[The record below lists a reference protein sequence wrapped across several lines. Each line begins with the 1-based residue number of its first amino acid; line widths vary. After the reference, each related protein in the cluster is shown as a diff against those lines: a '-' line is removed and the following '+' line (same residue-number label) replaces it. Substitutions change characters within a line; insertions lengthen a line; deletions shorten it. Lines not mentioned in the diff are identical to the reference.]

1 MAEQRLWAPWRIEY
15 ITGPKPDRCIFCAAV
30 EAEDD
35 AAAYVVA
42 RGERCLVMLNAYP
55 YAGGHLMVSP
65 CRHVAGLEELEEPEL
80 LELMTLTRRALS
92 ALRRAFGPDGFNIGI
107 NEGKVA
113 GAGFDDHVHQHVVPR
128 WEGDTNFMPVVG
140 STRVISQALSDA
152 HRELT
157 AAFAE
162 T

>member
-1 MAEQRLWAPWRIEY
+1 
-15 ITGPKPDRCIFCAAV
+15 
-30 EAEDD
+30 
-35 AAAYVVA
+35 
-42 RGERCLVMLNAYP
+42 
-55 YAGGHLMVSP
+55 
-65 CRHVAGLEELEEPEL
+65 
-80 LELMTLTRRALS
+80 MTLTRHALRALGK
-92 ALRRAFGPDGFNIGI
+92 AFGPDGFNVGI

-140 STRVISQALSDA
+140 DTRVISQALADA

-162 T
+162 AS